1 MKEALIEGIYTSWK
15 EILTL
20 KLFCNIQ
27 INETEEI
34 INTVGFIVGE
44 KCVG

>member
-27 INETEEI
+27 INEEI